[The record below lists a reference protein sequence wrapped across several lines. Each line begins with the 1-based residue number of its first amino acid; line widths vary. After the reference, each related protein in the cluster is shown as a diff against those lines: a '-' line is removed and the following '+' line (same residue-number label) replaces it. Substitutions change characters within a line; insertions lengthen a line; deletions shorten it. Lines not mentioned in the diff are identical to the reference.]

1 MDFEDDSSS
10 RTTFFSQFMKNPDW
24 AKMLIEQVTDFVY
37 VMSGSG
43 IITYASPS
51 SVAITGFDPS
61 ELVGRY
67 LGEFVHP
74 DDGRGIS
81 KHLQTTLQMQTEYTI
96 MHRFR
101 RKNADYIILEVR
113 GKPMLTPQSQYIL
126 HVCREYPSKVN
137 TMMDSLIE
145 LKFENELMKQKYDEH
160 LYEAE
165 ADTRKHKRVED
176 TKICTECG
184 TNESPEWRKGPTG
197 AKTLCNACGLRYA
210 KRKKMEQQN
219 ANKY

>member
-1 MDFEDDSSS
+1 MELEDDNPKSS
-10 RTTFFSQFMKNPDW
+10 FFSQFMKVPDW
-24 AKMLIEQVTDFVY
+24 SQQLIEQVSDFLY
-37 VMSGSG
+37 VVSPSG
-43 IITYASPS
+43 IITFASPS
-51 SVAITGFDPS
+51 SFQVTGFLPS

-74 DDGRGIS
+74 DDGRGLSKNLQIS
-81 KHLQTTLQMQTEYTI
+81 LQMNSEYTI

-113 GKPMLTPQSQYIL
+113 GKPLNTSQNQYIL
-126 HVCREYPSKVN
+126 NVCREYPSKVS

-145 LKFENELMKQKYDEH
+145 LKFENEQLKHKYGDRLEV
-160 LYEAE
+160 L
-165 ADTRKHKRVED
+165 DDGKKHKRSDDNKV
-176 TKICTECG
+176 CTECG

-210 KRKKMEQQN
+210 KRKKVV
-219 ANKY
+219 K